1 MALTSDPACGSD
13 MAIAVGTPPRAM
25 MGRKRFLCSS
35 EPKCNN
41 GMMNMVFRPASEP
54 QAGETREISSR
65 AMHISVR
72 LPLGPPYCSGTHN
85 CMRPMSPKI
94 GSSSSGKR
102 SVSSISAAIGATCFS
117 TMRRMLSRKASCSSV
132 KFMDRCARFGSC
144 N

>member
-1 MALTSDPACGSD
+1 
-13 MAIAVGTPPRAM
+13 
-25 MGRKRFLCSS
+25 
-35 EPKCNN
+35 
-41 GMMNMVFRPASEP
+41 MNMVFKPASEP
-54 QAGETREISSR
+54 QAGDTLDISSR
-65 AMHISVR
+65 AMHIMVR
-72 LPLGPPYCSGTHN
+72 LPFGPPYSSGTHI

-132 KFMDRCARFGSC
+132 KFMNKFACFGTC